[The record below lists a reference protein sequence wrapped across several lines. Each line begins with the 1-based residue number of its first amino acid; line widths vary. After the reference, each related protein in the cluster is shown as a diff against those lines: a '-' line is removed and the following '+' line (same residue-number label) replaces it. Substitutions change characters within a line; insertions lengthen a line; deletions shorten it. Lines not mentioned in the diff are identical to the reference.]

1 MRSPTISSIES
12 KSNPPLPVF
21 DPDKIIRSGRPK
33 GYLSGM
39 LIRAGLAAVTYSIVM
54 VAVLLFSRIILDG
67 APAIVTK
74 EFPFVDIEFLTAR
87 NETLHVFDDA
97 RGERHQLPA
106 SKYSQYV
113 SDHGSDAVYNEK
125 TFSYSGG
132 GIAGPIAGTALLTI
146 GSILLALFFGVSA
159 AIYLAE
165 YAKQSPFIHAVRLAI
180 LNLAGI
186 PSIVFG
192 LFGFSVFV
200 LAVPVITAEP
210 SDRSLLV
217 IPILINEWVISFQ
230 GWNSSL
236 MAGCA
241 TLACMI
247 LPVVI
252 TASEESLRAVP
263 QGFRDASLA
272 MGCTRWQTIRK
283 CVLPYSMPGILTS
296 SLLAISRVAGETA
309 PIMFTAAVAAKDDF
323 PWEGLDS
330 PLDILSSQVQA
341 LPYHIYTLAAR
352 IPSSEYTQ
360 RAQYG
365 SVLVF
370 LILVAILSFGSM
382 VLRAKL
388 RRKLK
393 W

>member
-1 MRSPTISSIES
+1 MFKPE
-12 KSNPPLPVF
+12 NL
-21 DPDKIIRSGRPK
+21 IRKGLPK
-33 GYLSGM
+33 GHFKDLVVRLVLGGGAYA
-39 LIRAGLAAVTYSIVM
+39 IVIIALA
-54 VAVLLFSRIILDG
+54 LFGKITMDG
-67 APAIVTK
+67 APVLFKA
-74 EFPFVDIEFLTAR
+74 EAPFIDFHFLTAK

-97 RGERHQLPA
+97 RGARHQLAA
-106 SKYSQYV
+106 SEYTRFTTE
-113 SDHGSDAVYNEK
+113 HPGEELYNEQ
-125 TFSYSGG
+125 TYSYSGG

-146 GSILLALFFGVSA
+146 GSMILALFFGVSA
-159 AIYLAE
+159 AIYLSE
-165 YAKQSPFIHAVRLAI
+165 YAKQSPFIHAIRLAI
-180 LNLAGI
+180 LNLAGV

-200 LAVPVITAEP
+200 LAVPVITSMP
-210 SDRSLLV
+210 SDRSLLT
-217 IPILINEWVISFQ
+217 IPLFIGGQVLSFQ

-247 LPVVI
+247 LPVII

-272 MGCTRWQTIRK
+272 MGATRWQTIRK

-296 SLLAISRVAGETA
+296 ALLSIARVAGETA
-309 PIMFTAAVAAKDDF
+309 PIMFTAAVAAKDDL
-323 PWEGLDS
+323 PWQALKNPFD
-330 PLDILSSQVQA
+330 LLSSQVQA

-352 IPSSEYTQ
+352 IPNSEYTQ

-365 SVLVF
+365 SVFVF
-370 LILVAILSFGSM
+370 LLLVAGLSAGSM

-388 RRKLK
+388 RSKLK

>member
-1 MRSPTISSIES
+1 MIDSQS
-12 KSNPPLPVF
+12 L
-21 DPDKIIRSGRPK
+21 IRKGRPK
-33 GYLSGM
+33 GFLKDLS
-39 LIRAGLAAVTYSIVM
+39 IRSVLAAATYFILV
-54 VAVLLFSRIILDG
+54 VALLLFGKIVIDG
-67 APAIVTK
+67 APAVLSS
-74 EFPFVDIEFLTAR
+74 EFPYVNIGFLTDK

-97 RGERHQLPA
+97 AGSRHQLPA
-106 SKYSQYV
+106 SE
-113 SDHGSDAVYNEK
+113 YNEWIEAHPGAMIYNER

-132 GIAGPIAGTALLTI
+132 GIAGPIVGTALLTI
-146 GSILLALFFGVSA
+146 GAIALALFFGVSA

-180 LNLAGI
+180 LNLAGV

-200 LAVPVITAEP
+200 LVFPVVTSMP
-210 SDRSLLV
+210 SDRSLLSV
-217 IPILINEWVISFQ
+217 PLFFGDLHLSFQ

-247 LPVVI
+247 LPVII
-252 TASEESLRAVP
+252 TASEESLKAVP

-272 MGCTRWQTIRK
+272 MGGTRWQTIRK
-283 CVLPYSMPGILTS
+283 CVLPYSLPGILTS
-296 SLLAISRVAGETA
+296 SLLAITRVAGETA
-309 PIMFTAAVAAKDDF
+309 PIMFTAAVAAKDGL
-323 PWEGLDS
+323 PWQSGEGFFGM
-330 PLDILSSQVQA
+330 LSSQVQA

-352 IPSSEYTQ
+352 IPASEYT
-360 RAQYG
+360 RKAQYG
-365 SVLVF
+365 SVFVF
-370 LILVAILSFGSM
+370 LILVAVLSLGSM
-382 VLRAKL
+382 FLRNHM

>member
-1 MRSPTISSIES
+1 MFKPENLIRKGLPKGHFKDHAVRSTLGVVTYLIVAIAA
-12 KSNPPLPVF
+12 LLF
-21 DPDKIIRSGRPK
+21 GKII
-33 GYLSGM
+33 
-39 LIRAGLAAVTYSIVM
+39 I
-54 VAVLLFSRIILDG
+54 DG
-67 APAIVTK
+67 APVLFKA
-74 EFPFVDIEFLTAR
+74 EAPFVDFEFLTAK

-97 RGERHQLPA
+97 QGTRHQLPA
-106 SKYSQYV
+106 SKYSEYLAQ
-113 SDHGSDAVYNEK
+113 HEGATVYNEQ
-125 TFSYSGG
+125 TYSYSGG

-146 GSILLALFFGVSA
+146 GSMILALLFGVSA
-159 AIYLAE
+159 AIYLSE

-200 LAVPVITAEP
+200 LAVPVITATP
-210 SDRSLLV
+210 SDRSLLT
-217 IPILINEWVISFQ
+217 IPLLISDYVLSFQ

-247 LPVVI
+247 LPVII

-272 MGCTRWQTIRK
+272 MGATRWQTIRK
-283 CVLPYSMPGILTS
+283 CVLPFSLPGILTS
-296 SLLAISRVAGETA
+296 SLLALARVAGETA

-323 PWEGLDS
+323 PWQGLKS
-330 PLDILSSQVQA
+330 PFDILSSQVQA

-352 IPSSEYTQ
+352 IPNSEYTQ

-365 SVLVF
+365 SVFVF
-370 LILVAILSFGSM
+370 LILVATLSLGSM
-382 VLRAKL
+382 ILRNRL
-388 RRKLK
+388 RSKLK

>member
-1 MRSPTISSIES
+1 M
-12 KSNPPLPVF
+12 F
-21 DPDKIIRSGRPK
+21 DPEKLIRKGLPKGHFKDAVVRSLLGGATYLVVLVAALLFGKII
-33 GYLSGM
+33 
-39 LIRAGLAAVTYSIVM
+39 I
-54 VAVLLFSRIILDG
+54 DG
-67 APAIVTK
+67 APVLFKA
-74 EFPFVDIEFLTAR
+74 EAPFVDLEFLTAK
-87 NETLHVFDDA
+87 NQTLHVFDDA
-97 RGERHQLPA
+97 QGTRHQLPA
-106 SKYSQYV
+106 SE
-113 SDHGSDAVYNEK
+113 YNEYLTK
-125 TFSYSGG
+125 NEGKEIFNEQTYSYSGG
-132 GIAGPIAGTALLTI
+132 GIAGPIVGTALLTI
-146 GSILLALFFGVSA
+146 GSMVIALFFGVCA
-159 AIYLAE
+159 AIYLSE

-200 LAVPVITAEP
+200 LAVPIITAAP

-217 IPILINEWVISFQ
+217 IPLYFNDWFMSFQ

-247 LPVVI
+247 LPVII

-272 MGCTRWQTIRK
+272 MGATRWQTIRK
-283 CVLPYSMPGILTS
+283 CVLPFSMPGILTS
-296 SLLAISRVAGETA
+296 SLLAITRVAGETA
-309 PIMFTAAVAAKDDF
+309 PIMFTAAVAAKDDL
-323 PWEGLDS
+323 PWQGMKS
-330 PLDILSSQVQA
+330 PFDLLSSQVQA

-352 IPSSEYTQ
+352 IPNSEYTQ

-365 SVLVF
+365 SVFVF
-370 LILVAILSFGSM
+370 LLLVAGLSIGSM
-382 VLRAKL
+382 ILRAKL
-388 RRKLK
+388 RAKLK

>member
-1 MRSPTISSIES
+1 M
-12 KSNPPLPVF
+12 F
-21 DPDKIIRSGRPK
+21 DPESIIRKGSSPGRTKDIAVRSLLGGITYLIVIIALMIFGKIIW
-33 GYLSGM
+33 
-39 LIRAGLAAVTYSIVM
+39 
-54 VAVLLFSRIILDG
+54 DG
-67 APAIVTK
+67 APALLIPK
-74 EFPFVDIEFLTAR
+74 FPFVDIEFLTAK

-97 RGERHQLPA
+97 DGTRHQLPA
-106 SKYSQYV
+106 SKYSEYTAARPGQTL
-113 SDHGSDAVYNEK
+113 YNEQ

-132 GIAGPIAGTALLTI
+132 GIAGPIIGTSLLTI
-146 GSILLALFFGVSA
+146 GAIALALFFGVSA

-165 YAKQSPFIHAVRLAI
+165 YAKQSPFIHMVRLAI
-180 LNLAGI
+180 LNLAGV

-200 LAVPVITAEP
+200 LAVPVITSTP
-210 SDRSLLV
+210 SDRSLLT
-217 IPILINEWVISFQ
+217 IPLMIGEYAISFQ

-247 LPVVI
+247 LPVII

-283 CVLPYSMPGILTS
+283 CVLPYSLPGILTS
-296 SLLAISRVAGETA
+296 SLLSIARVAGETA
-309 PIMFTAAVAAKDDF
+309 PIMFTAAVAAKDDL
-323 PWEGLDS
+323 PWEGLSNPFD
-330 PLDILSSQVQA
+330 LLSSQVQA

-352 IPSSEYTQ
+352 IPASEYTQ
-360 RAQYG
+360 RAQFG
-365 SVLVF
+365 SVFVF
-370 LILVAILSFGSM
+370 LILVAGLSFGSM
-382 VLRAKL
+382 ILRAKL
-388 RRKLK
+388 RQKLK

>member
-1 MRSPTISSIES
+1 MF
-12 KSNPPLPVF
+12 NPENL
-21 DPDKIIRSGRPK
+21 IRKGLPK
-33 GYLSGM
+33 GYFKDILVRSLLGG
-39 LIRAGLAAVTYSIVM
+39 ITYFMVM
-54 VAVLLFSRIILDG
+54 IAVLLFGKIIIDG
-67 APAIVTK
+67 APAIFTS
-74 EFPFVDIEFLTAR
+74 EFPFVDTEFLTAK

-97 RGERHQLPA
+97 KGTRHQLPA
-106 SKYSQYV
+106 SKYNEYIEAHAGQQI
-113 SDHGSDAVYNEK
+113 YNEQ

-132 GIAGPIAGTALLTI
+132 GIAGPIVGTALLTC
-146 GSILLALFFGVSA
+146 GSIILALFFGVCA

-200 LAVPVITAEP
+200 LAAPVITASP
-210 SDRSLLV
+210 VDRSLLV
-217 IPILINEWVISFQ
+217 LPLFIEGWTLSFQ

-272 MGCTRWQTIRK
+272 MGGTRWQTIRK
-283 CVLPYSMPGILTS
+283 CVLPYSLPGILTS
-296 SLLAISRVAGETA
+296 SLLAITRVAGETA

-323 PWEGLDS
+323 PWEGLAN
-330 PLDILSSQVQA
+330 PFDILSSQVQA

-360 RAQYG
+360 RAQFG

-370 LILVAILSFGSM
+370 LILVAVLSFGSM
-382 VLRAKL
+382 ILRAKM
-388 RRKLK
+388 RKKLK

>member
-1 MRSPTISSIES
+1 MF
-12 KSNPPLPVF
+12 NP
-21 DPDKIIRSGRPK
+21 DSIIRKGRPK
-33 GYLSGM
+33 GHLREVLVRSSLGGITYLIV
-39 LIRAGLAAVTYSIVM
+39 LIALMIFGK
-54 VAVLLFSRIILDG
+54 IIIDG
-67 APAIVTK
+67 APSVFTSK
-74 EFPFVDIEFLTAR
+74 FPFVDIEFLTAK
-87 NETLHVFDDA
+87 NETLHVFDDSQ
-97 RGERHQLPA
+97 GNRHQLPA
-106 SKYSQYV
+106 SKYNEYLSAHPGV
-113 SDHGSDAVYNEK
+113 EIYNEQ

-146 GSILLALFFGVSA
+146 GSMILALFFGVSA

-200 LAVPVITAEP
+200 LAVPVITNTP
-210 SDRSLLV
+210 SDRSLLS
-217 IPILINEWVISFQ
+217 IPLMIGDYFISFQ

-247 LPVVI
+247 LPVII

-272 MGCTRWQTIRK
+272 MGGTRWQTIRK
-283 CVLPYSMPGILTS
+283 CVLPYSLPGILTS
-296 SLLAISRVAGETA
+296 SLLAIARVAGETA
-309 PIMFTAAVAAKDDF
+309 PIMFTAAVAAKDDL
-323 PWEGLDS
+323 PWQGLAN
-330 PLDILSSQVQA
+330 PFGILSSQVQA

-352 IPSSEYTQ
+352 IPNSEYTQ

-365 SVLVF
+365 SVFVF
-370 LILVAILSFGSM
+370 LILVATLSIGSM

>member
-1 MRSPTISSIES
+1 MF
-12 KSNPPLPVF
+12 NPENLIRKGLPRGHFKDIAARFTLGGITYLVVCIAALLF
-21 DPDKIIRSGRPK
+21 TKII
-33 GYLSGM
+33 
-39 LIRAGLAAVTYSIVM
+39 I
-54 VAVLLFSRIILDG
+54 DG
-67 APAIVTK
+67 APVLFKAQA
-74 EFPFVDIEFLTAR
+74 PFVDLEFLTAK
-87 NETLHVFDDA
+87 NETLHVFDDSQ
-97 RGERHQLPA
+97 GNRHQLPA
-106 SKYSQYV
+106 SKYSDYLV
-113 SDHGSDAVYNEK
+113 KHEGETLFNEQ
-125 TFSYSGG
+125 TYSYSGG
-132 GIAGPIAGTALLTI
+132 GIAGPIAGTALLTV
-146 GSILLALFFGVSA
+146 GSMVLALFFGVSA
-159 AIYLAE
+159 AIYLSE

-200 LAVPVITAEP
+200 LAVPVITATP
-210 SDRSLLV
+210 SDRSLLTLPLHLGDYV
-217 IPILINEWVISFQ
+217 LSFQ
-230 GWNSSL
+230 GWNSSV

-247 LPVVI
+247 LPVII

-272 MGCTRWQTIRK
+272 MGATRWQTIRK
-283 CVLPYSMPGILTS
+283 CVLPFSLPGILTS
-296 SLLAISRVAGETA
+296 SLLAITRVAGETA
-309 PIMFTAAVAAKDDF
+309 PIMFTAAVAAKDDL
-323 PWEGLDS
+323 PWQGLKN

-365 SVLVF
+365 SVFVF
-370 LILVAILSFGSM
+370 LLLVALLSVGSM
-382 VLRAKL
+382 ILRSKL
-388 RRKLK
+388 RSKLK

>member
-1 MRSPTISSIES
+1 MF
-12 KSNPPLPVF
+12 NPENL
-21 DPDKIIRSGRPK
+21 IRKGLPK
-33 GYLSGM
+33 GYFKDILVRSLLGG
-39 LIRAGLAAVTYSIVM
+39 ITYLMVM
-54 VAVLLFSRIILDG
+54 IAVLLFGKIIIDG
-67 APAIVTK
+67 APAIFTS
-74 EFPFVDIEFLTAR
+74 EFPFVDTEFLTAK

-97 RGERHQLPA
+97 KGTRHQLPA
-106 SKYSQYV
+106 SKYNEYLEAHAGQQI
-113 SDHGSDAVYNEK
+113 YNEQ

-132 GIAGPIAGTALLTI
+132 GIAGPIVGTALLTC
-146 GSILLALFFGVSA
+146 GSIILALFFGVCA

-200 LAVPVITAEP
+200 LAAPVITASP
-210 SDRSLLV
+210 VDRSLLV
-217 IPILINEWVISFQ
+217 LPLFIEGWTLSFQ

-272 MGCTRWQTIRK
+272 MGGTRWQTIRK
-283 CVLPYSMPGILTS
+283 CVLPYSLPGILTS
-296 SLLAISRVAGETA
+296 SLLAITRVAGETA
-309 PIMFTAAVAAKDDF
+309 PIMFTAAVAAKDDL
-323 PWEGLDS
+323 PWEGLTN
-330 PLDILSSQVQA
+330 PFGILSSQVQA

-370 LILVAILSFGSM
+370 LILVAMLSFGSM
-382 VLRAKL
+382 ILRAKM
-388 RRKLK
+388 RKKLK

>member
-1 MRSPTISSIES
+1 MF
-12 KSNPPLPVF
+12 NPETL
-21 DPDKIIRSGRPK
+21 IRKGPPK
-33 GYLSGM
+33 GYFKDL
-39 LIRAGLAAVTYSIVM
+39 LVRLLLAAITYLIVLIA
-54 VAVLLFSRIILDG
+54 VALFAKIIIDG
-67 APAIVTK
+67 APAICTTK
-74 EFPFVDIEFLTAR
+74 FPFIDTSFLTSK

-97 RGERHQLPA
+97 QGSRHQLPA
-106 SKYSQYV
+106 SQYSDYV
-113 SDHGSDAVYNEK
+113 NAHAGENLYNEQ

-132 GIAGPIAGTALLTI
+132 GIAGPIVGTALLTI
-146 GSILLALFFGVSA
+146 GAISLALFFGVCA

-165 YAKQSPFIHAVRLAI
+165 YAIQSPFIHAVRLAI

-192 LFGFSVFV
+192 LFGFAVFV
-200 LAVPVITAEP
+200 LAVPIITCVP
-210 SDRSLLV
+210 SDRSLLT
-217 IPILINEWVISFQ
+217 IPLFIGSYVVSFQ

-236 MAGCA
+236 IAGCA

-247 LPVVI
+247 LPVII

-272 MGCTRWQTIRK
+272 MGGTRWQTIRK
-283 CVLPYSMPGILTS
+283 CVLPYSLPGILTS
-296 SLLAISRVAGETA
+296 SLLAITRVAGETA
-309 PIMFTAAVAAKDDF
+309 PIMFTAAVAAKDDL
-323 PWEGLDS
+323 PWQGLKQ
-330 PLDILSSQVQA
+330 PIDILSSQVQA

-352 IPSSEYTQ
+352 IPSSEYTR

-370 LILVAILSFGSM
+370 LILIALLSAGSM
-382 VLRAKL
+382 VLRAKM
-388 RRKLK
+388 RKKLK

>member
-1 MRSPTISSIES
+1 MF
-12 KSNPPLPVF
+12 NPENL
-21 DPDKIIRSGRPK
+21 IRKGLPK
-33 GYLSGM
+33 GYFKDILVRSLLGG
-39 LIRAGLAAVTYSIVM
+39 ITYLMVM
-54 VAVLLFSRIILDG
+54 IAVLLFGKIIIDC
-67 APAIVTK
+67 APAIFTS
-74 EFPFVDIEFLTAR
+74 EFPFVDTEFLTAK

-97 RGERHQLPA
+97 KGTRHQLPA
-106 SKYSQYV
+106 SKYNEYLEAHAGQQI
-113 SDHGSDAVYNEK
+113 YNEQ

-132 GIAGPIAGTALLTI
+132 GIAGPIVGTALLTC
-146 GSILLALFFGVSA
+146 GSIILALFFGVCA

-200 LAVPVITAEP
+200 LAAPVITASP
-210 SDRSLLV
+210 VDRSLLV
-217 IPILINEWVISFQ
+217 LPLFIEGWTLSFQ

-272 MGCTRWQTIRK
+272 MGGTRWQTIRK
-283 CVLPYSMPGILTS
+283 CVLPYSLPGILTS
-296 SLLAISRVAGETA
+296 SLLAITRVAGETA
-309 PIMFTAAVAAKDDF
+309 PIMFTAAVAAKDDL
-323 PWEGLDS
+323 PWEGLTN
-330 PLDILSSQVQA
+330 PFGILSSQVQA

-370 LILVAILSFGSM
+370 LILVAMLSFGSM
-382 VLRAKL
+382 ILRAKM
-388 RRKLK
+388 RKKLK

>member
-1 MRSPTISSIES
+1 ME
-12 KSNPPLPVF
+12 NPERL
-21 DPDKIIRSGRPK
+21 IRKGLPK
-33 GYLSGM
+33 GHF
-39 LIRAGLAAVTYSIVM
+39 RDLAVRLVLGVATYFVVL
-54 VAVLLFSRIILDG
+54 VALLLFGKIVKDG
-67 APAIVTK
+67 APVLFKA
-74 EFPFVDIEFLTAR
+74 EAPFVDLDFLLSK

-97 RGERHQLPA
+97 NGVRRQMPA
-106 SKYSQYV
+106 SEYSAYIREDGGRV
-113 SDHGSDAVYNEK
+113 VHNEQ

-132 GIAGPIAGTALLTI
+132 GIVGPIAGTLLLTAGSMVLALL
-146 GSILLALFFGVSA
+146 FGVSA
-159 AIYLAE
+159 AIYLSE

-192 LFGFSVFV
+192 LFGFAVFV
-200 LAVPVITAEP
+200 LAVPVVTQAP
-210 SDRSLLV
+210 SDRSLWVVPLLV
-217 IPILINEWVISFQ
+217 GEWVVSFQ

-263 QGFRDASLA
+263 QGFRDAALA
-272 MGCTRWQTIRK
+272 MGATRWQTIRK
-283 CVLPYSMPGILTS
+283 TVLPFSLPGILTS
-296 SLLAISRVAGETA
+296 SLLAVGRVAGETA
-309 PIMFTAAVAAKDDF
+309 PIMFTAAVAAKDDL
-323 PWEGLDS
+323 PWESLANPFD
-330 PLDILSSQVQA
+330 LLSSQVQA

-352 IPSSEYTQ
+352 IPASEYTQ

-365 SVLVF
+365 SVFVF
-370 LILVAILSFGSM
+370 LLLVALLSFGSM
-382 VLRAKL
+382 ILRARL
-388 RRKLK
+388 RARLK

>member
-1 MRSPTISSIES
+1 M
-12 KSNPPLPVF
+12 F
-21 DPDKIIRSGRPK
+21 DPEKLIRKGLPK
-33 GYLSGM
+33 GYFKDILVRSLLGGITY
-39 LIRAGLAAVTYSIVM
+39 LIVLI
-54 VAVLLFSRIILDG
+54 AVLLFAKIIIDG
-67 APAIVTK
+67 APALFTSK
-74 EFPFVDIEFLTAR
+74 FPFVDTEFLTAK
-87 NETLHVFDDA
+87 NETLHVFDDSQ
-97 RGERHQLPA
+97 GTRHQLPA
-106 SKYSQYV
+106 SKYSEYV
-113 SDHGSDAVYNEK
+113 NTHQGENIYNEQ

-132 GIAGPIAGTALLTI
+132 GIAGPIAGTALLTV
-146 GSILLALFFGVSA
+146 GSIILALFFGVSA

-200 LAVPVITAEP
+200 LAVPVITSMP
-210 SDRSLLV
+210 KDRSLLT
-217 IPILINEWVISFQ
+217 IPLFINDWVLSFQ

-236 MAGCA
+236 IAGCA

-247 LPVVI
+247 LPVII

-272 MGCTRWQTIRK
+272 MGGTRWQTIRK
-283 CVLPYSMPGILTS
+283 CVLPYSLPGILTS
-296 SLLAISRVAGETA
+296 SLLAITRVAGETA

-323 PWEGLDS
+323 PWQGLS
-330 PLDILSSQVQA
+330 NPFDILSSQVQA

-352 IPSSEYTQ
+352 IPNSEYTQ

-370 LILVAILSFGSM
+370 LLLVAVLSFGSM
-382 VLRAKL
+382 VLRAKM

>member
-1 MRSPTISSIES
+1 M
-12 KSNPPLPVF
+12 F
-21 DPDKIIRSGRPK
+21 DPEKLIRKGLPKGHFKDLVVRSLLGGTTYFVVIIAALLFGKII
-33 GYLSGM
+33 
-39 LIRAGLAAVTYSIVM
+39 I
-54 VAVLLFSRIILDG
+54 DG
-67 APAIVTK
+67 APVLFKA
-74 EFPFVDIEFLTAR
+74 EAPFVDFEFLTAK
-87 NETLHVFDDA
+87 NQTLHVFDDA
-97 RGERHQLPA
+97 QGARHQLPA
-106 SKYSQYV
+106 SEYSAYLAKHEGV
-113 SDHGSDAVYNEK
+113 PIYNEQ
-125 TFSYSGG
+125 TYSYSGG
-132 GIAGPIAGTALLTI
+132 GIAGPIAGTALLTL
-146 GSILLALFFGVSA
+146 GSMILALFFGVSA
-159 AIYLAE
+159 AIYLSE

-200 LAVPVITAEP
+200 LAVPVITATP
-210 SDRSLLV
+210 SDRSLLTL
-217 IPILINEWVISFQ
+217 PLFFGDYMMSFQ

-247 LPVVI
+247 LPVII

-272 MGCTRWQTIRK
+272 MGATRWQTIRK
-283 CVLPYSMPGILTS
+283 CVLPFSLPGILTS
-296 SLLAISRVAGETA
+296 SLLAITRVAGETA
-309 PIMFTAAVAAKDDF
+309 PIMFTAAVAAKDDL
-323 PWEGLDS
+323 PWQGLKS
-330 PLDILSSQVQA
+330 PFDILSSQVQA

-365 SVLVF
+365 SVFVF
-370 LILVAILSFGSM
+370 LLLVATLSLGSM
-382 VLRAKL
+382 ILRAKL
-388 RRKLK
+388 RAKLK